1 MLRNCYAACL
11 FNFDGSLMEVDMNSN
26 DQSRLTKRQ
35 TRQPR
40 EDKGQ
45 EKREA
50 AAKTPGKTNDWDR
63 DIVHGDGDSLGIEPG
78 SK

>member
-1 MLRNCYAACL
+1 
-11 FNFDGSLMEVDMNSN
+11 MNRN

-45 EKREA
+45 ETGEGRRKKARQGGYKKREQ
-50 AAKTPGKTNDWDR
+50 KEVR
-63 DIVHGDGDSLGIEPG
+63 
-78 SK
+78 